1 MVLDGHDG
9 TKACDFAQKHLP
21 SVLLSSELDGG
32 MEVVGRAMRNA
43 FLSTE
48 REFFL
53 GIDPHITRK
62 ITLQIEIQV
71 RHMNCDALTSIPPLP
86 TPPVSLPTSSHL
98 FPPLPPLPY
107 PPLPYPSPL
116 LPYPP
121 NSAKARRSV

>member
-21 SVLLSSELDGG
+21 SVLLGSELDGG
-32 MEVVGRAMRNA
+32 MEMVGRAMRSA

-71 RHMNCDALTSIPPLP
+71 RHMNSDALTGIPPLS
-86 TPPVSLPTSSHL
+86 TPPLS
-98 FPPLPPLPY
+98 
-107 PPLPYPSPL
+107 LPYPSPIPPL
-116 LPYPP
+116 SLP
-121 NSAKARRSV
+121 

>member
-9 TKACDFAQKHLP
+9 TRACEFAQKHLP

-32 MEVVGRAMRNA
+32 VEMVGRAMRWA
-43 FLSTE
+43 FLNTE

-71 RHMNCDALTSIPPLP
+71 RHMNSDT
-86 TPPVSLPTSSHL
+86 
-98 FPPLPPLPY
+98 
-107 PPLPYPSPL
+107 
-116 LPYPP
+116 
-121 NSAKARRSV
+121 

>member
-53 GIDPHITRK
+53 GIEPHITRK
-62 ITLQIEIQV
+62 ITLQIEIEV
-71 RHMNCDALTSIPPLP
+71 TSRCMNNEVKLRA
-86 TPPVSLPTSSHL
+86 
-98 FPPLPPLPY
+98 
-107 PPLPYPSPL
+107 
-116 LPYPP
+116 
-121 NSAKARRSV
+121 SA